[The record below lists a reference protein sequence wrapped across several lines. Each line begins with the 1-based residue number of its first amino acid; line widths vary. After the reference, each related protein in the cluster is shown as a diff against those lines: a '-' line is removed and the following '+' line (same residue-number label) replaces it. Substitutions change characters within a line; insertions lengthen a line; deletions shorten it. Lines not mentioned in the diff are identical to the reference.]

1 MQYVLQ
7 ILRERLPRNISDDFI
22 EEMVSNSKLIQLKRN
37 DILVRDGET
46 KRSVYLILNGSIERI
61 VVTQSG
67 EKKTMM
73 FYTPDFKFF
82 LTCYDSYFLNIKTES
97 FLVANESTQ
106 VLEFSYAFIDNSR
119 TRNVEFYRYYT
130 NYMER
135 IYTEN
140 EMFRNKLVSLD
151 SEKYLEWLYENYSFL
166 FRIFSSKSIASFM
179 GITPEWLSHL
189 KRKSIS

>member
-7 ILRERLPRNISDDFI
+7 ILRERLPRNISDEFI
-22 EEMVSNSKLIQLKRN
+22 EEMVLNSKLIHLKKN

-46 KRSVYLILNGSIERI
+46 KRSVYLIMNGSLERI
-61 VVTQSG
+61 VIAESG

-73 FYTPDFKFF
+73 FYTSDFKFF
-82 LTCYDSYFLNIKTES
+82 LACYDSYFLNIKTEY
-97 FLVANESTQ
+97 FLIANEPTE
-106 VLEFSYAFIDNSR
+106 VLEFSYDFIDNSR
-119 TRNVEFYRYYT
+119 TKNIEFYKYYT
-130 NYMER
+130 HYMER

-140 EMFRNKLVSLD
+140 EMFRNKLISLGA
-151 SEKYLEWLYENYSFL
+151 EKYLEWLYANYSFL

-189 KRKSIS
+189 KRKLIS